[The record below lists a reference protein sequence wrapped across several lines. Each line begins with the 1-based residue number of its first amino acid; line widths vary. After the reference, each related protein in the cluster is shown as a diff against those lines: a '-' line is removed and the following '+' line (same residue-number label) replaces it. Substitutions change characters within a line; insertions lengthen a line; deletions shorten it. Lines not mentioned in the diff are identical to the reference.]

1 MSPSAQHT
9 TQLLKEIIED
19 EENTEQG
26 ARENQEHFDDSDEV
40 LNQDNSISVLWTIL
54 NNIYNEFEHKYHH
67 EAVRLLNTHP
77 IHQSEVD
84 HVRGHKYSIPGLLWT
99 KFLAH
104 QVWAFWVIVRRWDLD
119 SDMPGALVADEMG
132 LCMTFTSVAAIMTTN
147 LSTEKVVMG
156 CHYQFGGGVPITNG
170 SILLRWTIPALWMRN
185 GSAIH
190 CADSIHCPTAFWCSW
205 QLHLPGIQWL
215 HQCLNQS
222 LWSHCPNRQRHS
234 RVSLTRWPMGLIT
247 SY

>member
-84 HVRGHKYSIPGLLWT
+84 HVRGHKYSIPGLL
-99 KFLAH
+99 
-104 QVWAFWVIVRRWDLD
+104 
-119 SDMPGALVADEMG
+119 
-132 LCMTFTSVAAIMTTN
+132 
-147 LSTEKVVMG
+147 
-156 CHYQFGGGVPITNG
+156 
-170 SILLRWTIPALWMRN
+170 
-185 GSAIH
+185 
-190 CADSIHCPTAFWCSW
+190 
-205 QLHLPGIQWL
+205 
-215 HQCLNQS
+215 
-222 LWSHCPNRQRHS
+222 
-234 RVSLTRWPMGLIT
+234 
-247 SY
+247 